1 MKIKPRDFLEL
12 LHSEGIMYWIR
23 NEHIVLSGTNDELI
37 SKLSVLLAKSKD
49 FEAALIKFMNT
60 INPLEFIHE
69 LQSYGLHYEIKNY
82 RIQLIG
88 GNDKVLAR
96 CRKTIAANPE
106 LEAKLILHEAM
117 INPDLLDEI
126 QERACIRWSEGYSDS
141 LYMAV
146 LSGLID
152 TEEKREFADTPDMKQ
167 VEFRRRMGTPE
178 ADIMDKQKCPSVW
191 IKRNPRTDWKTELS
205 TYKELLR
212 V

>member
-88 GNDKVLAR
+88 GMIR
-96 CRKTIAANPE
+96 C
-106 LEAKLILHEAM
+106 
-117 INPDLLDEI
+117 
-126 QERACIRWSEGYSDS
+126 
-141 LYMAV
+141 
-146 LSGLID
+146 
-152 TEEKREFADTPDMKQ
+152 
-167 VEFRRRMGTPE
+167 
-178 ADIMDKQKCPSVW
+178 
-191 IKRNPRTDWKTELS
+191 
-205 TYKELLR
+205 
-212 V
+212 